1 MAWWR
6 CDSAPRAVAVNPEA
20 RGFTAARSRNSIVL
34 VVALM
39 VRQLTARSRKR
50 VAWCRCRPA
59 AAGRGEGEGGAE
71 EGKHHII
78 IADVIRTLDR
88 TY

>member
-1 MAWWR
+1 
-6 CDSAPRAVAVNPEA
+6 
-20 RGFTAARSRNSIVL
+20 
-34 VVALM
+34 M